1 MESAIDTHL
10 KCPRTLSR
18 RVPDEYQPPFA
29 MWVARADE
37 HLEQVVMA
45 YFGVQYRG
53 EAQRAAARCV
63 ISSKVSAWPM
73 ARRPMT

>member
-18 RVPDEYQPPFA
+18 RVPEEYQPPFP

-37 HLEQVVMA
+37 QLQQVVMA
-45 YFGVQYRG
+45 
-53 EAQRAAARCV
+53 
-63 ISSKVSAWPM
+63 
-73 ARRPMT
+73 